1 MKNLTFKYQKEA
13 KFMSSVIILIWC
25 ESIFKTLYYGEDNTN
40 SSIIVGGNLWQNARY
55 IEMYSKMA
63 HHHTRS
69 Q

>member
-1 MKNLTFKYQKEA
+1 
-13 KFMSSVIILIWC
+13 MSSVLILIWC
-25 ESIFKTLYYGEDNTN
+25 ESIFKTLFYGEDNTN
-40 SSIIVGGNLWQNARY
+40 SSIIVGGNLWQNAAY